1 MPRKT
6 IDQLPVASPEAVAT
20 GTLLIADENGLE
32 YRATTAILGGVHLF
46 FTDEAD
52 QTPFV
57 FGRLTSPGRTV
68 ENTLITLTATPV
80 GGGTAVVKTASTDAL
95 GNFTYDFTSSLARGA
110 SYTIEAKAAP
120 YLTETTTKTIAA
132 LAAPTASLTATST
145 AKVGDEINVD
155 PPSFS
160 GSPTVIRY
168 RYLRGASYVI
178 PGATSSTYVLQPDDD
193 ADIITPQIQATNAGG
208 DSPWYSATAIGPVTN
223 KTSVLLTNPVIAGST
238 ALGGRITVSDQG
250 SASNNAT
257 VKSDEWQLDGAKI
270 PTTKAPL
277 QRYFSGAA
285 GSTVPTAYPDGS
297 NHHGVSL
304 SSASYTGSN
313 TYSYSI
319 GISATENDYIISAIG
334 SAGGNEGPQVYDLYV
349 KHLNTNAALRFQL
362 FASKYRGGVLQEEV
376 QMSKVGVAAGT
387 ELNELTATANALN
400 HWTLTHDFG
409 EWLTGD
415 YLVFR
420 QRARNT
426 SGSSTNNY
434 QWDARSGA
442 SYAMLPIG
450 AVNDLQKTLSSFT
463 TRADM
468 AGKKVRLA
476 RTYSNRNNDVIGY
489 SNEITLEAAATQTV
503 APANVTLP
511 AIVAASDRSNNTW
524 QADFGA
530 WSNQPNEFAIQ
541 WLDNGAD
548 ISGATQMSYKI
559 PSTLEGHDVSF
570 RVTATNDIGSTS
582 AVSVAKTVL
591 PAAVFY
597 KTDTGNDSND
607 GSTPELAKQTL
618 NGSDTIPSGST
629 AIMQGDFGTRLR
641 LGTGRNY
648 EGTDTAL
655 TSIGNPSTASYAID
669 QYTDDGSLGRSNV
682 KISKLRIKSGDRAI
696 NARQGSN
703 WTIEDV
709 ILENVGFTPIGG
721 IAENASGMMFYKNN
735 GLTLRRVQFLLVNSD
750 ALFSDTNDKVIIE
763 DCTFL
768 PVFTAEGDT
777 IQTRAD
783 RLVNNAPGPHQ
794 KGLVIRGTYLD
805 MHSRK
810 TSSGKGCLVTNMQDY
825 AYIHD
830 NKMDGNNFVHGTDEG
845 DNHVFA
851 RNVCGYAR
859 KNTYSFGYGIGGYD
873 DQPASHNHHVY
884 DNSWYDIV
892 RAHSYTGIPVTGYTG
907 SKSGRV
913 DIMVHDETVVK
924 CSVGMRVDRPTSG
937 KFRGWV
943 FHNVGKTLDRTN
955 TTIPPGGE
963 INAFIWSDHYTYSG
977 AVLLPPAVTTRATIT
992 GTRASGSVL
1001 TGGDSVFDTA
1011 AVLAAFPSA
1020 VITRSYQWRRHKP
1033 AVKWTGWSEGLGWL
1047 CEWIDGATSSS
1058 YTVTDDDQGC
1068 LISRVDRIHLTFTE
1082 GGVSKTVTAL
1092 AYDGSYKDSAPITRT
1107 GDLAVALP
1115 TLATSSNISASATEG
1130 TLVLDLPALLTGET
1144 RTLLNTSRSYDP
1156 YTGTSVTVDS
1166 NGDIARGAGALTV
1179 GSTFSVKVR
1188 QKRGPDIADT
1198 SITFTVIT

>member
-1 MPRKT
+1 MARKT
-6 IDQLPVASPEAVAT
+6 IDELPVASPEAVAT

-46 FTDEAD
+46 FTDEDD

-68 ENTLITLTATPV
+68 ENIQITLTATPV
-80 GGGTAVVKTASTDAL
+80 GGGTAVVRTTLTDAL
-95 GNFTYDFTSSLARGA
+95 GNFTYDFTSSLARGV
-110 SYTIEAKAAP
+110 SYTIEGKAAS
-120 YLTETTTKTIAA
+120 YLAETTTKTIAA
-132 LAAPTASLTATST
+132 LSAPIAALTATST
-145 AKVGDEINVD
+145 AKVGDDITVD

-168 RYLRGASYVI
+168 RYLRGSSYVI
-178 PGATSSTYVLQPDDD
+178 PGADSSVYTLQPDDD
-193 ADIITPQIQATNAGG
+193 ADTITPQVQATNAGG
-208 DSPWYSATAIGPVTN
+208 DSPWYPATAIGPVSN
-223 KTSVLLTNPVIAGST
+223 KESVLLTNPVISGST
-238 ALGGRITVSDQG
+238 SLGGRVVVSEPG
-250 SASNNAT
+250 SASNYAT
-257 VKSDEWQLDGAKI
+257 VKSDEWQLDGARI

-277 QRYFSGAA
+277 QRYFAGAA
-285 GSTVPTAYPDGS
+285 NASAPTTYPDGS
-297 NHHGVSL
+297 NHHGVNL
-304 SSASYTGSN
+304 SSTMYTGSN
-313 TYSYSI
+313 TYSYSV
-319 GISATENDYIISAIG
+319 GVSATENDYLVSAMG
-334 SAGGNEGPQVYDLYV
+334 AAGGNEGPQVYDLFI
-349 KHLNTNAALRFQL
+349 KHINTNAALRFQM
-362 FASKYRGGVLQEEV
+362 FAAKYRGGVLQEEV
-376 QMSKVGVAAGT
+376 QMPKIGVAAGT
-387 ELNELTATANALN
+387 ELNELTATPNAVN
-400 HWTLTHDFG
+400 RWTLTHDFG
-409 EWLTGD
+409 EWLAGD
-415 YLVFR
+415 VLVFR

-434 QWDARSGA
+434 QWDARNGA

-450 AVNDLQKTLSSFT
+450 PVNDLQKTLSTFT

-476 RTYSNRNNDVIGY
+476 RTFSNRNNDVIGY
-489 SNEITLEAAATQTV
+489 SNEITLEAAATQTAV
-503 APANVTLP
+503 PANVTLP
-511 AIVAASDRSNNTW
+511 AIVTSSDRSNNTW

-530 WSNQPNEFAIQ
+530 WSNQPSGFAIQ

-559 PSTLEGHDVSF
+559 PSSLEGHEVSF

-582 AVSVAKTVL
+582 AVSLARTVL

-618 NGSDTIPSGST
+618 NGSDSIPSGST

-641 LGTGRNY
+641 LGNSRNY
-648 EGTDTAL
+648 EGVDTSL
-655 TSIGNPSTASYAID
+655 TSIGSTSISYAID
-669 QYTDDGSLGRSNV
+669 QYTDDGSIGRSNI
-682 KISKLRIKSGDRAI
+682 KLSKFRIKSGDRAI

-703 WTIEDV
+703 WVIEDV
-709 ILENVGFTPIGG
+709 ILENVGFSPIVS
-721 IAENASGMMFYKNN
+721 AENASGMMFYKNS

-750 ALFSDTNDKVIIE
+750 ALFSDTNDRVLVE

-768 PVFTAEGDT
+768 PVFTSEGDN

-783 RLVNNAPGPHQ
+783 RLVSGSPGPHQ
-794 KGLVIRGTYLD
+794 KGFVLRGSYLD

-830 NKMDGNNFVHGTDEG
+830 NDFDGNNFVHGTDEG
-845 DNHVFA
+845 DNHVFT
-851 RNVCGYAR
+851 RNICRYAR

-873 DQPASHNHHVY
+873 DEPASHNHHVY
-884 DNSWYDIV
+884 DNYWYDIN

-907 SKSGRV
+907 TKSGRI
-913 DIMVHDETVVK
+913 DIMAHDETIVK
-924 CSVGMRVDRPTSG
+924 CAVGARVDRPTSG
-937 KFRGWV
+937 KFRGFV
-943 FHNVGKTLDRTN
+943 FHNVSKPLDRTI
-955 TTIPPGGE
+955 TTIPSGGE
-963 INAFIWSDHYTYSG
+963 VNAFIWSDHYTYNGS
-977 AVLLPPAVTTRATIT
+977 VLVPPGVTTRATIT
-992 GTRASGSVL
+992 GTRTSGSVL

-1033 AVKWTGWSEGLGWL
+1033 AVKWTGWSEGLGWM
-1047 CEWIDGATSSS
+1047 CEWIDGATSQS
-1058 YTVTDDDQGC
+1058 YTLTDDDQGC
-1068 LISRVDRIHLTFTE
+1068 LVSRVDRIHLTFTE

-1092 AYDGSYKDSAPITRT
+1092 AYDGSFKDSTPITRT

-1130 TLVLDLPALLTGET
+1130 TLVLDLAALITGET
-1144 RTLLNTSRSYDP
+1144 RSLLHPSRAFDP
-1156 YTGTSVTVDS
+1156 YTGTAITVDS
-1166 NGDIARGAGALTV
+1166 NGDIVRGAGTLTV
-1179 GSTFSVKVR
+1179 GSTFSVKIR
-1188 QKRGPDIADT
+1188 QKRGIDIVDST
-1198 SITFTVIT
+1198 INFTVIT

>member
-1 MPRKT
+1 MARKT
-6 IDQLPVASPEAVAT
+6 IDELPVASPEAVAT

-68 ENTLITLTATPV
+68 ENTQVTLTATPV
-80 GGGTAVVKTASTDAL
+80 GGGTAVVKTATTDSL

-110 SYTIEAKAAP
+110 SYTIEAKVAP

-132 LAAPTASLTATST
+132 LAAPTVSLTASST
-145 AKVGDEINVD
+145 GKVGDPITVD
-155 PPSFS
+155 SPTFS
-160 GSPTVIRY
+160 GSPTAIRY

-178 PGATSSTYVLQPDDD
+178 PGANSNVYTLQPDDD
-193 ADIITPQIQATNAGG
+193 ADIITPQVQATNAGG
-208 DSPWYSATAIGPVTN
+208 DSPWYSATAIGPVSN
-223 KTSVLLTNPVIAGST
+223 KTSVLLTNPVISGSN
-238 ALGGRITVSDQG
+238 ALGSRIVVSDPG
-250 SASNNAT
+250 SASENAT
-257 VKSDEWQLDGAKI
+257 VKSDEWQLDGARI
-270 PTTKAPL
+270 PTTKAAL
-277 QRYFSGAA
+277 QRYFAGAA
-285 GSTVPTAYPDGS
+285 GGSVPTTYPDGS

-304 SSASYTGSN
+304 SSTMYTGSN
-313 TYSYSI
+313 TYSYSV

-334 SAGGNEGPQVYDLYV
+334 AAGGNEGPQVYDLKI
-349 KHLNTNAALRFQL
+349 KHLNTNSALRFKM
-362 FASKYRGGVLQEEV
+362 FVAKYRAGALVEEI
-376 QMSKVGVAAGT
+376 QMSKVGVTAGT

-400 HWTLTHDFG
+400 SWTATHDFG
-409 EWLTGD
+409 EWLAGD
-415 YLVFR
+415 VLVFR
-420 QRARNT
+420 QQARNT

-434 QWDARSGA
+434 QWDARNGA
-442 SYAMLPIG
+442 SYAYLPIG
-450 AVNDLQKTLSSFT
+450 AVNDLQKTLSTFT

-489 SNEITLEAAATQTV
+489 SNEITLEAAATQSN
-503 APANVTLP
+503 APVNTTLP
-511 AIVAASDRSNNTW
+511 TIVAASDRSNNTW

-530 WSNQPNEFAIQ
+530 WSNQPSSFAIQ

-582 AVSVAKTVL
+582 ATSVAKTVL

-641 LGTGRNY
+641 LGNSRNY

-655 TSIGNPSTASYAID
+655 TSIGSTSISYAID

-735 GLTLRRVQFLLVNSD
+735 GITLRRVQFLLVNSD
-750 ALFSDTNDKVIIE
+750 ALFSDTNDKVIVE
-763 DCTFL
+763 DCLFL

-783 RLVNNAPGPHQ
+783 RTVNGSPGPHQ
-794 KGLVIRGTYLD
+794 KGFILRGTHLD

-825 AYIHD
+825 ANSHD
-830 NKMDGNNFVHGTDEG
+830 NIFEGNNFVHGTDEG

-851 RNVCGYAR
+851 RNVCSYAR

-884 DNSWYDIV
+884 DNYWYDIV

-907 SKSGRV
+907 AKSGRV
-913 DIMVHDETVVK
+913 DIMAHDETVVK
-924 CSVGMRVDRPTSG
+924 CTVGARVDRPTSG
-937 KFRGWV
+937 KFRGFV
-943 FHNVGKTLDRTN
+943 FHNVSKPLDRTV
-955 TTIPPGGE
+955 TTIPSGGE
-963 INAFIWSDHYTYSG
+963 INAFVWSDHFTYNGSI
-977 AVLLPPAVTTRATIT
+977 LLPPAVTTHAIIS
-992 GTRASGSVL
+992 GTRTSGSTL
-1001 TGGDSVFDTA
+1001 TGPDSVFDTSV
-1011 AVLAAFPSA
+1011 VLAAFPDA
-1020 VITRSYQWRRHKP
+1020 VITHSYQWRRHKP
-1033 AVKWTGWSEGLGWL
+1033 AVKWSGWSEDFGWL

-1058 YTVTDDDQGC
+1058 YTLTDDDQGC
-1068 LISRVDRIHLTFTE
+1068 LVSRVDRIHLTFTE
-1082 GGVSKTVTAL
+1082 GGVSKTVTAIS
-1092 AYDGSYKDSAPITRT
+1092 YDGSYKTSTPIART

-1115 TLATSSNISASATEG
+1115 TIVTSSNISASATEG
-1130 TLVLDLPALLTGET
+1130 TLVLDQPALITGET
-1144 RTLLNTSRSYDP
+1144 RTLLHPSRSFDP
-1156 YTGTSVTVDS
+1156 YTGTAITIDS
-1166 NGDIARGAGALTV
+1166 NGDILRGAGALTV

-1188 QKRGPDIADT
+1188 QKRGPDVVDT
-1198 SITFTVIT
+1198 SVSFTVIT